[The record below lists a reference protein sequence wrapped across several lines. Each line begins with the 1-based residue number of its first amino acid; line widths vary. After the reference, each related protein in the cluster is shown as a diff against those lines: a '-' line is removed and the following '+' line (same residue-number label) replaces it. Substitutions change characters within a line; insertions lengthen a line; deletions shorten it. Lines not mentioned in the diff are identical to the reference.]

1 VAVLVQAV
9 VGLISLLALRLFD
22 GAVSGAIGLIAGVC
36 AAPAL
41 LIVGAPFG
49 DSSRYPAAVGASALL
64 WFVVGF
70 VAARRATRSPVA
82 TWNDY
87 WRHFAWLCAGVWVG
101 AILALGLA
109 GLAVSESLI

>member
-1 VAVLVQAV
+1 MV
-9 VGLISLLALRLFD
+9 VGAVSLIALRLFD
-22 GAVSGAIGLIAGVC
+22 GAVSGAIGLIGGVC

-49 DSSRYPAAVGASALL
+49 DSSRYPAAIAASAVL
-64 WFVVGF
+64 WLVIGF
-70 VAARRATRSPVA
+70 VAARRATRNPMA
-82 TWNDY
+82 TWDDY

-101 AILALGLA
+101 ALLALGLA